1 MPAGGPEDH
10 PLTDILRFN
19 LDVYS
24 KTCDSLIREISKFVS
39 LDELFEMFDWF
50 NIDRNSKS
58 RTDEFEIQLKAKLYE
73 LSEKAKNNGW
83 EILSRPD
90 L

>member
-1 MPAGGPEDH
+1 MPSGGPGDH

-39 LDELFEMFDWF
+39 VDDLFEMFDWF
-50 NIDRNSKS
+50 NISPDSKS
-58 RTDEFEIQLKAKLYE
+58 NVEEFELHLKAKLNE
-73 LSEKAKNNGW
+73 LKEKAKNDGW
-83 EILSRPD
+83 EI
-90 L
+90 